1 MLDDIL
7 IDRCVCEQSDSLQT
21 QLLIF
26 QEGARSAQKLEVATS
41 KTLLL
46 TKTSASGKEKWTVK
60 LVVDAAILHG
70 KAPVSADV
78 LRDTVQGIWC
88 I

>member
-1 MLDDIL
+1 M
-7 IDRCVCEQSDSLQT
+7 Q
-21 QLLIF
+21 
-26 QEGARSAQKLEVATS
+26 VATS

-46 TKTSASGKEKWTVK
+46 TKAGASGREKWTVK
-60 LVVDAAILHG
+60 LVVDAAILRG
-70 KAPVSADV
+70 KVSVSAVV